1 MNVMTSLA
9 TIMLGA
15 ADNTF
20 NFAMVGP
27 AIVLGITS
35 MGSCIGCYIAG
46 AASHAVMSRVEE
58 GHGKFI
64 GMSAAPASQ
73 SIYGFILMLLM
84 SKAILAGTLSPI
96 SGIAMGIFS
105 GIAIMFSS
113 IFQGK
118 VCATGIQASAK
129 QPAIFGK
136 CFAAV
141 GIIESF
147 ALFTFVFS
155 ILIM

>member
-1 MNVMTSLA
+1 MDIN
-9 TIMLGA
+9 
-15 ADNTF
+15 
-20 NFAMVGP
+20 MVGP
-27 AIVLGITS
+27 AIVLGLSSI
-35 MGSCIGCYIAG
+35 GSCIGCYIAG
-46 AASHAVMSRVEE
+46 AASHAVMARVED

-73 SIYGFILMLLM
+73 SIYGFVLMLLM
-84 SKAILAGTLSPI
+84 SRAIVAGTLSPV
-96 SGIAMGIFS
+96 S
-105 GIAIMFSS
+105 GIAIGVFSGMALLAS
-113 IFQGK
+113 AALQGM

-136 CFAAV
+136 CFASV

-155 ILIM
+155 ILLF

>member
-1 MNVMTSLA
+1 MNL
-9 TIMLGA
+9 
-15 ADNTF
+15 
-20 NFAMVGP
+20 NFDMAGP
-27 AIVLGITS
+27 ALVLGIS
-35 MGSCIGCYIAG
+35 SCGSCVGCCIAG
-46 AASHAVMSRVEE
+46 MASHAVMSRVEE
-58 GHGKFI
+58 GHGKYI
-64 GMSAAPASQ
+64 GMAAAPSSQ

-84 SKAILAGTLSPI
+84 SKAIQAGTLPPLSGVVIGI
-96 SGIAMGIFS
+96 SAGMAMAFS
-105 GIAIMFSS
+105 A

-147 ALFTFVFS
+147 ALFVFVFALL
-155 ILIM
+155 LI